1 MLVLLVTLRLRAP
14 WCQSLKDKRSET
26 RRLLSALKGK
36 FNVSAVESGL
46 QDVLT
51 LIEISAA
58 ALAFNAAQA
67 DSMYESICAFAQA
80 STQAELYACEK
91 EMI

>member
-1 MLVLLVTLRLRAP
+1 M
-14 WCQSLKDKRSET
+14 
-26 RRLLSALKGK
+26 
-36 FNVSAVESGL
+36 ESGL
-46 QDVLT
+46 QDVHT

-91 EMI
+91 EIV